1 MHILLLKIRNLIAS
15 REKLK
20 EKYHRV
26 VTLSPGHEEVEDP
39 ENKFLTKLRN
49 ILDANLT
56 DSDFNVTKLVTEIG
70 MRRPVLFRKIRM
82 LPGLSVID
90 LIRSTRLKKAEMLLK
105 KKRMSISEVAFTVG
119 FNDPGTPLN

>member
-1 MHILLLKIRNLIAS
+1 M
-15 REKLK
+15 
-20 EKYHRV
+20 
-26 VTLSPGHEEVEDP
+26 TLSPGHEEVEDP

-90 LIRSTRLKKAEMLLK
+90 LIRSTRLKKAEMT
-105 KKRMSISEVAFTVG
+105 SEEKENVDFRSCLYSG
-119 FNDPGTPLN
+119 F